1 MQDQA
6 VSKTVNCQGCQAP
19 IWRVDVANARTGNCM
34 RCELKRLQGRVR
46 ELEGFEKQRLLT
58 AMKSQH
64 VYLRICLDRIR
75 RVCEVV
81 PVRVVPTPT
90 LRTTD
95 EEMVDYLRI
104 IESSMV
110 EQIGQIDEILAGEG
124 VALQGPAG

>member
-6 VSKTVNCQGCQAP
+6 VSKTVNCQGCQAL
-19 IWRVDVANARTGNCM
+19 IWRADVANARTGNCT

-46 ELEGFEKQRLLT
+46 ELEGFEEQRLLT
-58 AMKSQH
+58 AMKSQRA
-64 VYLRICLDRIR
+64 YLWTCLDRIR

-81 PVRVVPTPT
+81 PIRVVPTPT

-95 EEMVDYLRI
+95 EEMVDYLRM

-110 EQIGQIDEILAGEG
+110 ERIGQIDEILAGEG

>member
-1 MQDQA
+1 
-6 VSKTVNCQGCQAP
+6 
-19 IWRVDVANARTGNCM
+19 M